1 MSSEYDD
8 VKLNSR
14 TMRLIG
20 LTLLI
25 FFIGFLAVSSHSSSH
40 AQLRHSHQ
48 SELHHHLDSDHQ
60 GGEHDDAA
68 AEVFAS
74 AEHTH
79 PHDPLDHTHDIPLRM
94 AKTITTEPTFFR
106 GWLARTPL
114 PPRSAFL
121 IPLERPPKSPLT
133 V

>member
-1 MSSEYDD
+1 MNRFSDASP
-8 VKLNSR
+8 

-20 LTLLI
+20 FVLLI
-25 FFIGFLAVSSHSSSH
+25 SFIGFLYVSSHSSSH

-48 SELHHHLDSDHQ
+48 ASLHHHLDDGHQ
-60 GGEHDDAA
+60 DGGHDEEAA
-68 AEVFAS
+68 GEGAS
-74 AEHTH
+74 VEHTH

-94 AKTITTEPTFFR
+94 AIAGPAAPPFFR
-106 GWLARTPL
+106 GWLASD
-114 PPRSAFL
+114 PPPFRSAFP